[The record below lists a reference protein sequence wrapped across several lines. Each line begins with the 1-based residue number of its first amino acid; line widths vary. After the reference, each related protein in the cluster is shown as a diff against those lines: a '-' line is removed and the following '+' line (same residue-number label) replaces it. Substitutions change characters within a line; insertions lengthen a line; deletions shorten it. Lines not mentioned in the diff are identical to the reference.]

1 MRTRD
6 FDYDLPAAQIAQTP
20 AQPRDS
26 SRLLVVPRAGGPVA
40 HQRFTDILTYLA
52 PGDLLVANES
62 RVLPARLFGHKSST
76 SGRVE
81 ALLLRPA
88 AEQPDADGGLAP
100 PADGNRVWEA
110 LVKPGRSVRPGIRL
124 VFSTAARDG
133 RPGPPA
139 GAVLEA
145 EVVGRTAIGGRLL
158 RFDQPPEPWLE
169 KIGVLPLPPYIHTPL
184 ADPERYQT
192 VYARVPGSAAAPT
205 AGLHFTP
212 RLLAAL
218 RDKGIGWATV
228 TLHIGLDTFRP
239 VQEDDPRTHPMHREW
254 YELPAATAAA
264 INAARAAGRRVVVV
278 GTTTVRVLETVAQE
292 QGLGDPPGRE
302 LRPAAGW
309 SQLFIYPGFHFRVTD
324 GLVTNFHLPRSTL
337 LMLVS
342 ALVGR
347 ERLLAVYAEAVHEGY
362 RFYSFGDAMLIL

>member
-1 MRTRD
+1 MHTSD
-6 FDYDLPAAQIAQTP
+6 FDYHLPPELIAQTP
-20 AQPRDS
+20 LQPRDS
-26 SRLLVVPRAGGPVA
+26 SRLLVLPRDGGPLA
-40 HQRFTDILTYLA
+40 HRRFTDILGYLQL
-52 PGDLLVANES
+52 GDLLVANES
-62 RVLPARLFGHKSST
+62 RVLPARLLGHKAT
-76 SGRVE
+76 TGGHIE

-88 AEQPDADGGLAP
+88 AEQPATAT
-100 PADGNRVWEA
+100 PAAGNLVWEA
-110 LVKPGRSVRPGIRL
+110 LVKPGRSLRPGTRII
-124 VFSTAARDG
+124 FSSAARDG

-139 GAVLEA
+139 GVVLEA
-145 EVVGRTAIGGRLL
+145 EIVGRTEIGGRLL
-158 RFDQPPEPWLE
+158 RFDQPPEPWLDR
-169 KIGVLPLPPYIHTPL
+169 IGVMPLPPYIHEPL

-212 RLLAAL
+212 RLITAL
-218 RDKGIGWATV
+218 REKGVQWTTV

-254 YELPAATAAA
+254 YELPAATVAA
-264 INAARAAGRRVVVV
+264 INATRAAGRRVVVV

-292 QGLGDPPGRE
+292 QGLGDASNDT
-302 LRPAAGW
+302 LRPALGW
-309 SQLFIYPGFHFRVTD
+309 SQLFIYPGFRFRVTD
-324 GLVTNFHLPRSTL
+324 SLVTNFHLPRSTL

-347 ERLLAVYAEAVHEGY
+347 ERLLAAYEEAVREAY

>member
-1 MRTRD
+1 MQTSD
-6 FDYDLPAAQIAQTP
+6 FDYHLPPEQIAQTP

-26 SRLLVVPRAGGPVA
+26 SRLLVLPRTAGPPE
-40 HQRFTDILTYLA
+40 HHRFTDILNSVQ

-62 RVLPARLFGHKSST
+62 RVLPARLFGHKT
-76 SGRVE
+76 ATGGRVE

-88 AEQPDADGGLAP
+88 GDQPPGQ
-100 PADGNRVWEA
+100 ADGNLVWEA
-110 LVKPGRSVRPGIRL
+110 LVKPGRSIRAGTGI
-124 VFSTAARDG
+124 VFSSAARDG
-133 RPGPPA
+133 RATVPA

-145 EVVGRTAIGGRLL
+145 EVVGRTAIGGRLI
-158 RFDQPPEPWLE
+158 RFHHPPEPWLDR
-169 KIGVLPLPPYIHTPL
+169 IGVLPLPPYIHEAP

-192 VYARVPGSAAAPT
+192 VYARTPGSAAAPT

-212 RLLAAL
+212 RLLTAL
-218 RDKGIGWATV
+218 RERGVGWATV

-239 VQEDDPRTHPMHREW
+239 VQEDDPLTHPMHREW

-264 INAARAAGRRVVVV
+264 INATRAAGGRVIVV
-278 GTTTVRVLETVAQE
+278 GTTTVRVLETVAQA
-292 QGLGDPPGRE
+292 QDLAPGTD
-302 LRPAAGW
+302 LQPAGGW
-309 SQLFIYPGFHFRVTD
+309 SQLFIYPGFRFRLTD

-347 ERLLAVYAEAVHEGY
+347 ERLLAAYADAVQAGY